1 MMLSWFT
8 GDRRSPMNEITLNS
22 IDFNFEKLKADVE
35 TAVQQY
41 VDFKVTSGTV
51 SDAKKALADIRK
63 MRTSFSDSRIA
74 TKAPLV
80 KAAKDFDDR
89 CKLIDAVFEEQ
100 INRLDRGVKE
110 YEDLEKSA
118 KTLEIEMF
126 FDTLSSPVEL
136 IKIWSTSWLNSSV
149 SEKQWKTELTEKVQD
164 IKEKLSL
171 IPMLNIDDTRLL
183 TNLYLESLDLTK
195 AQEQYSKLVVD
206 VSEQNIIIEEVK
218 QDEPMISTQI
228 ELFATQKQIDMVFR
242 FMREHK
248 ITFMEGIV

>member
-1 MMLSWFT
+1 
-8 GDRRSPMNEITLNS
+8 MNDITLTS
-22 IDFNFEKLKADVE
+22 IDFDFEKLKADVE

-51 SDAKKALADIRK
+51 SDAKKIRAELNK
-63 MRTSFSDSRIA
+63 LSKTLSDKRIELKNA
-74 TKAPLV
+74 YLQPITEFENKV
-80 KAAKDFDDR
+80 
-89 CKLIDAVFEEQ
+89 KLIDAIIKDQVD
-100 INRLDRGVKE
+100 RLDRGVKE

-118 KTLEIEMF
+118 KKLEIDMF
-126 FDTLSSPVEL
+126 YDTLNSPVEL
-136 IKIWSTSWLNSSV
+136 IKIWSTSWLNASV
-149 SEKQWKTELTEKVQD
+149 SEKQWKTELSEKVQD

-206 VSEQNIIIEEVK
+206 VSEQNIIIEEPK

-242 FMREHK
+242 FMREHQ